1 MKIRTAQL
9 KDLDILE
16 KISKEQFQFESLRP
30 KFKYLINNKNYIVK
44 VIKSKDKIF
53 GFLVIRYLDKNL
65 IDIYSIAIKDKYQNK
80 GYGYRFLKDVLKNFS
95 GYKITLEVSENNSA
109 KKLYL
114 KSGFKIDAIRKNY
127 YFGTD
132 AVLMSFIK
140 D

>member
-9 KDLDILE
+9 KDLGILE